1 MDLLQSLL
9 QGAGPGA
16 VKQIAAQLGIDENQ
30 ANSAISA
37 LLPALQNTSGNHLQ
51 AAAQAASSSGLD
63 ANLLAQLAPLLSG
76 LLGQGGVQ
84 GGLLGAVT
92 SMLDADKDGSA
103 ADDILG
109 LAQNFFEKR

>member
-16 VKQIAAQLGIDENQ
+16 IKNIAAQLGIDENQ

-37 LLPALQNTSGNHLQ
+37 LLPALQNASGDHVQ

-63 ANLLAQLAPLLSG
+63 AGLLAQLAPILNG
-76 LLGQGGVQ
+76 LLAQGGAQ

-109 LAQNFFEKR
+109 MAQNFFDKK